1 MNRVELIDNIV
12 VGCGNTGYE
21 VSESGIEL
29 TSPNH
34 PKKYPK
40 NHDCANVVR
49 YSKGEVV
56 KLTFLKF
63 QVDKDYWDESYD
75 W

>member
-1 MNRVELIDNIV
+1 MNTVESYHNIKD
-12 VGCGNTGYE
+12 GCGNTGYE
-21 VSESGIEL
+21 VSESVIEL
-29 TSPNH
+29 TSPYY

-56 KLTFLKF
+56 HLTFLDF
-63 QVDKDYWDESYD
+63 DVYKDTWDESSD